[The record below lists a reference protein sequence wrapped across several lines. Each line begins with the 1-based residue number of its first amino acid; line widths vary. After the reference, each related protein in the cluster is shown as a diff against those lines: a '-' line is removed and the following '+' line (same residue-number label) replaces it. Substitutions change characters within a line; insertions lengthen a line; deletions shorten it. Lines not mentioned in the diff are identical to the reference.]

1 MCSLLEQL
9 EGCLGPCSCLCLGH
23 DAIEAQARTAVEDAV
38 GIDAVLVDEVQEDE
52 GCRVLM
58 VDAAN
63 LPATL
68 TTLDGQHVGYHR
80 LSDVR
85 GYAVLLDE
93 TRDCPA
99 YAAVTAK

>member
-1 MCSLLEQL
+1 M
-9 EGCLGPCSCLCLGH
+9 
-23 DAIEAQARTAVEDAV
+23 VN
-38 GIDAVLVDEVQEDE
+38 EVQEDE

-68 TTLDGQHVGYHR
+68 TTLDDQHVTYHR
-80 LSDVR
+80 LADVR

-99 YAAVTAK
+99 YAPLSAK